1 MSEKQTQTG
10 VIEVPSERRGGW
22 FARLAAAAALAAV
35 MVAGVLVLGRLAP
48 SDVVAMVLTTGFFA
62 VVGGVVLWV
71 VRANRTLL
79 LPLGGTFAV
88 VAGVA
93 GVVLGLPLVTDD
105 VVDEQVIRVESGDA
119 AAGEATPAGDASE
132 AESGD
137 GGGTSSDAA
146 PDGEASPRAVAAGD
160 FEARSHPGRGTATV
174 IEVEDGSQVL
184 TLTDFETDNGPDL
197 LVYLVP
203 ATAAGDSVDGFV
215 DLGALRGNIGDQ
227 QYVIPEGV
235 DAGPG
240 WRVVIW
246 CRAFAVN
253 FTEAVL
259 T

>member
-1 MSEKQTQTG
+1 
-10 VIEVPSERRGGW
+10 
-22 FARLAAAAALAAV
+22 
-35 MVAGVLVLGRLAP
+35 
-48 SDVVAMVLTTGFFA
+48 
-62 VVGGVVLWV
+62 
-71 VRANRTLL
+71 
-79 LPLGGTFAV
+79 V

-93 GVVLGLPLVTDD
+93 GVLLGLPLVADD
-105 VVDEQVIRVESGDA
+105 VVDEQVIRVESGD
-119 AAGEATPAGDASE
+119 GGD
-132 AESGD
+132 
-137 GGGTSSDAA
+137 TSSDPA
-146 PDGEASPRAVAAGD
+146 PDVEASPRVAAAGD

-203 ATAAGDSVDGFV
+203 DTAAGDSVDGFV

-227 QYVIPEGV
+227 QYVIPEGI

-259 T
+259 A

>member
-1 MSEKQTQTG
+1 
-10 VIEVPSERRGGW
+10 
-22 FARLAAAAALAAV
+22 
-35 MVAGVLVLGRLAP
+35 
-48 SDVVAMVLTTGFFA
+48 MVLTTGFFA

-71 VRANRTLL
+71 VRANRPLL

-93 GVVLGLPLVTDD
+93 GVLLGLPLVADD
-105 VVDEQVIRVESGDA
+105 VVDEQVIRVQ
-119 AAGEATPAGDASE
+119 
-132 AESGD
+132 SGD
-137 GGGTSSDAA
+137 GGDTSSDPA
-146 PDGEASPRAVAAGD
+146 PDVEASPRAVAAGG

-203 ATAAGDSVDGFV
+203 DTAEGDSVDGFV

-227 QYVIPEGV
+227 QYVIPEGI

-240 WRVVIW
+240 WRVVVW

-259 T
+259 A